1 MNDNELAVVPVRP
14 TPPSLAGV
22 CLILIFFFL
31 LLQASQPANEPIQ
44 RSGIYPRKVGT
55 YTVVLRNERDE
66 APHNHS

>member
-22 CLILIFFFL
+22 CLILIFFL

-55 YTVVLRNERDE
+55 YAVVLRNERDE